1 MFAALAVFGAAY
13 ATVML
18 LGLQSKLMRD
28 NNWRMSFFTSWFIT
42 FAQTGSTYAIAH
54 NALPIEGYLFF
65 SGLGG
70 SVGIVSA
77 HFVYD
82 WYDRRFKCTQPSKNQ
97 STVDSVT
104 AYQPPLTQVT
114 GKK

>member
-1 MFAALAVFGAAY
+1 MFAALAVFSAAY

-28 NNWRMSFFTSWFIT
+28 NKWKMSFCTSWLIT
-42 FAQTGSTYAIAH
+42 CAQTGSTYAIAH
-54 NALPIEGYLFF
+54 NALPIESYLFF

-82 WYDRRFKCTQPSKNQ
+82 WYDKRFNHASVSASPRTQGPQ
-97 STVDSVT
+97 
-104 AYQPPLTQVT
+104 
-114 GKK
+114 

>member
-1 MFAALAVFGAAY
+1 MIAALAVFTAAY

-28 NNWRMSFFTSWFIT
+28 NNWRLSFFTSWFIT
-42 FAQTGSTYAIAH
+42 FAQTGSTYAVAH
-54 NALPIEGYLFF
+54 NALPIEWYLLF

-70 SVGIVSA
+70 STGIVSA

-82 WYDRRFKCTQPSKNQ
+82 WYDKRFKR
-97 STVDSVT
+97 
-104 AYQPPLTQVT
+104 
-114 GKK
+114 

>member
-1 MFAALAVFGAAY
+1 VIAALAVFTAAY

-28 NNWRMSFFTSWFIT
+28 NNWRLSFFTSWFIT

-54 NALPIEGYLFF
+54 NALPIEWFLFF

-70 SVGIVSA
+70 STGIVSA

-82 WYDRRFKCTQPSKNQ
+82 WYDRKFRHDSTTASTCAQGPERQPARR
-97 STVDSVT
+97 D
-104 AYQPPLTQVT
+104 
-114 GKK
+114 